1 MRQNDNLNCT
11 AYRFILSEVLL
22 NSFGNVFDVKPF
34 SASLASHDEALL
46 GDALGACLE
55 TPCVLNPSPTR
66 TGLSNPHTVLT

>member
-1 MRQNDNLNCT
+1 MTIQIAQLIDSF
-11 AYRFILSEVLL
+11 YL